1 MYVYLVRIFLKWNI
15 LEILKFWNEIS
26 RKDGMD
32 KKRFDKNKFFYIIDY
47 KGILNI
53 NKKGVIFYL
62 I

>member
-1 MYVYLVRIFLKWNI
+1 MKLVD
-15 LEILKFWNEIS
+15 
-26 RKDGMD
+26 KDGMD
-32 KKRFDKNKFFYIIDY
+32 NKRVDKNKFFYIIDY